1 MIAFQV
7 DDMTCGHCVS
17 TLTRALAAAD
27 PQAKVRFDL
36 AQHRVQIEPA
46 QASAQALREAIAA
59 AGYTPVPLEPM
70 EPVQPVEP
78 VDAARAAATAPRA
91 RQGGCCGCGG

>member
-59 AGYTPVPLEPM
+59 AGYTPVP
-70 EPVQPVEP
+70 VEP

>member
-7 DDMTCGHCVS
+7 DDMTCGHCVN

-27 PQAKVRFDL
+27 PQAQVRFDL

-46 QASAQALREAIAA
+46 LASAQALREAMTT
-59 AGYTPVPLEPM
+59 AGYTPVP
-70 EPVQPVEP
+70 VQPAP
-78 VDAARAAATAPRA
+78 ASPAAPRA
-91 RQGGCCGCGG
+91 RQGGCCGCGS